1 MRMVQYKDKQRW
13 NSQASLFVLQS
24 RHLLGWFRGAG
35 LGNVQLGVRR
45 IRSNIMFLDNMFMIR
60 KLLRTYL
67 ERKKH
72 DKRAWN
78 VSSKEQKSMVAG

>member
-1 MRMVQYKDKQRW
+1 MEISSFSVRPTI
-13 NSQASLFVLQS
+13 ASLTWMVS
-24 RHLLGWFRGAG
+24 RRGAWKRTAR
-35 LGNVQLGVRR
+35 VRR
-45 IRSNIMFLDNMFMIR
+45 IRSNIMFLDNMFMKR